1 MKRITLAGLGSL
13 GILTCATACAQ
24 GSVTLYGVAD
34 AGLDYLSQVQTGNGT
49 TASRLRAQSSDWGAS
64 RFGLLGHEDLG
75 GGYRVIFN
83 LESGTN
89 LMSGTAGESNGR
101 LFSRKALVGMRND
114 RFGTLTLGR
123 NLFIANDQWDMDPLL
138 QQAYSSTALVRSRNV
153 PITSNNIEY
162 RSPSWNG
169 LSLHAQ
175 YTLGNQAGGFNLG
188 AANEAG
194 RSDGIQ
200 VTYRNDLLMLRGMY
214 DELRD
219 ANGRMSN
226 VFTSSREFFAGA
238 NLYLRALTLQAGYT
252 HLNAPDTP
260 AGLARNAD
268 HYWVGAQYRVTPAL
282 ALGGAAY
289 YVHVGSGS
297 GDATHDPSG
306 HATMFAL
313 GTTYSLSKRTLLYA
327 TVAHVRNAS
336 GSNFSVANNNPG
348 SDNDN
353 LANPLPGRSQTGVN
367 IGINHSF

>member
-1 MKRITLAGLGSL
+1 MKRIALAGIGCS
-13 GILTCATACAQ
+13 GILCCSAALAQ
-24 GSVTLYGVAD
+24 GAVTLYGVAD
-34 AGLDYLSQVQTGNGT
+34 AGLDYVSQVQTGNGG

-64 RFGLLGHEDLG
+64 RFGLLGREDIG
-75 GGYRVIFN
+75 GGSEVIFN

-89 LMSGTAGESNGR
+89 LMAGTAGESNGR
-101 LFSRKALVGMRND
+101 LLSRKALVGVRSD
-114 RFGTLTLGR
+114 RAGTLTFGR

-138 QQAYSSTALVRSRNV
+138 QQAYSATALVRSRNV

-162 RSPSWNG
+162 RSPSWHG
-169 LSLHAQ
+169 FSLHAQ
-175 YTLGNQAGGFNLG
+175 YALGNQAGGFNLG
-188 AANEAG
+188 AANEYG

-200 VTYRNDLLMLRGMY
+200 LTYRNDFVMLRAMY

-238 NLYLRALTLQAGYT
+238 NLYWRALTLQAAYT

-260 AGLARNAD
+260 AGLARSAD
-268 HYWVGAQYRVTPAL
+268 HYWAGAQYRATPAL
-282 ALGGAAY
+282 TFGGAVY
-289 YVHVGSGS
+289 HVRVGSGA

-306 HATMFAL
+306 HATMLAL
-313 GTTYSLSKRTLLYA
+313 GAAYSLSKRTLLYA

-348 SDNDN
+348 TDNDN
-353 LANPLPGRSQTGVN
+353 LANPLPGRSQTGAN
-367 IGINHSF
+367 LGINHSF

>member
-1 MKRITLAGLGSL
+1 MKRIALTALGCS
-13 GILTCATACAQ
+13 GILCYSPAFAQ
-24 GSVTLYGVAD
+24 TSVTLYGVAD
-34 AGLDYLSQVQTGNGT
+34 AGLDYVSQVQTGNGT

-64 RFGLLGHEDLG
+64 RFGLLGQEDIG

-89 LMSGTAGESNGR
+89 LMSGTAGDGNGR
-101 LFSRKALVGMRND
+101 LFSRKALVGVHND
-114 RFGTLTLGR
+114 RLGTLTFGR

-138 QQAYSSTALVRSRNV
+138 QQAYSATALVRSRNV

-169 LSLHAQ
+169 FSLHAQ
-175 YTLGNQAGGFNLG
+175 YALGNQAGGFNLG
-188 AANEAG
+188 AANEYG
-194 RSDGIQ
+194 RSDGVQ
-200 VTYRNDLLMLRGMY
+200 LTYRNDFVMLRAMY

-226 VFTSSREFFAGA
+226 VFTSSREVFAGA
-238 NLYLRALTLQAGYT
+238 NLYWRALTLQAAYT

-268 HYWVGAQYRVTPAL
+268 HYWIGAQYRVTPVL
-282 ALGGAAY
+282 SLGGAAY
-289 YVHVGSGS
+289 YVHVGSGA

-306 HATMFAL
+306 HASMFAL
-313 GTTYSLSKRTLLYA
+313 GGAYSLSKRTLLYA

-367 IGINHSF
+367 LGINHSF